1 MLKNYLTISFR
12 NLRKHLTYSFINI
25 AGLALGLATCLLL
38 VTWITHELSYD
49 RFHKNAAGIYRVS
62 MEYSFGGHVA
72 KPSVSPNALLPA
84 LLSQPE
90 TKTGV
95 RVYNPSL
102 QNPYVVKR
110 GEKIFEEHKLYFADS
125 TFFDVFTFEMIS
137 GNPEK
142 VLSEPNSIVLTE
154 KMASKYFGEADPIGQ
169 LLTIN
174 NSSEYKVTGV
184 MQNPP
189 SNSLH
194 QFDFIASFSSIPAG
208 RDEPTWWSANYQT
221 YVLVHENANIL
232 SLQEKTNE
240 IVKEAVGGELTGDND
255 YVRYN
260 FMPLTDIYLRSDM
273 DEFEI
278 VGDIKHVYIF
288 SGVALLILVIACINY
303 INLATARAA
312 GRAKE
317 VGIRKVSGA
326 IRNQLFAQFIGE
338 SFMITLMSFALAL
351 FIAAASLPFF
361 NSLTGKNFSY
371 QVLFHPS
378 FISYASLGLIV
389 VAFTAGAYPALALTG
404 FNPVQVLKGN
414 FKTSAKG
421 IWLRKSLVVFQFGI
435 SVILITATLIVIR
448 QLDFIRSKKLGFER
462 ENTIILPL
470 DKQTEAAYQTLKD
483 ELKRN
488 GAARFVSRGSESP
501 ANIKAGYALNAA
513 GREGPGVVTT
523 GLMADEEYLPA
534 LGMELIA
541 GRNFSKE
548 DVDRASKDTVFA
560 YILNQ
565 SALDALFI
573 PEEEAVGTKVSLL
586 GRTGEIIGVVK
597 DFHFSSLHKPIG
609 PLVIF
614 PQEQQFDKIFVKLP
628 AGTLNDRL
636 REVERIYNALLT
648 HRPFEFEFLDQQ
660 YASLYHAEHRMG
672 TVATVFATL
681 AIIIACLGLF
691 GLVSFSAEQ
700 KKKEIGIRKVLG
712 ATSAGIVMLITR
724 DFSKL
729 VIIAIVVGLPLAHW
743 LMSDYWLSDFAY
755 KTPVGFW
762 PYVISAAACVFIA
775 FATTAY
781 EAVKASLIDPAETL
795 RNE

>member
-1 MLKNYLTISFR
+1 MLRNYLTISLR

-25 AGLALGLATCLLL
+25 AGLALGLSTCLLL

-90 TKTGV
+90 TITGV

-102 QNPYVVKR
+102 QNPYVVTH
-110 GEKIFEEHKLYFADS
+110 GDKIFEESKFYFADS
-125 TFFDVFTFEMIS
+125 AFFEVFTFELIS
-137 GNPEK
+137 GNPQK
-142 VLSEPNSIVLTE
+142 ALLEPNSVILTE
-154 KMASKYFGEADPIGQ
+154 KIASKYFGQENPIGQ

-184 MQNPP
+184 MKNPP
-189 SNSLH
+189 ANSLL
-194 QFDFIASFSSIPAG
+194 QFDFLASFNSIPAG

-221 YVLVHENANIL
+221 FVL
-232 SLQEKTNE
+232 LQENE
-240 IVKEAVGGELTGDND
+240 NISSLEKKINAIVKEAVAAELTGEND

-273 DEFEI
+273 DEFEV
-278 VGDIKHVYIF
+278 VGDIKYVYIF

-338 SFMITLMSFALAL
+338 SFMITLMSFGLAL
-351 FIAAASLPFF
+351 FIAAALLPFF

-371 QVLFHPS
+371 DVLFDPS
-378 FISYASLGLIV
+378 FIFYASLGLIV
-389 VAFTAGAYPALALTG
+389 VALTAGAYPALALTG

-435 SVILITATLIVIR
+435 SVVLIAATIIVIK

-470 DKQTEAAYQTLKD
+470 DKPTEAAYETLKN
-483 ELKRN
+483 ELKRK
-488 GAARFVSRGSESP
+488 GAALFVSRGSESP
-501 ANIKAGYALNAA
+501 ANIKAGYAINAA

-534 LGMELIA
+534 LGMELLA
-541 GRNFSKE
+541 GRNFLTE
-548 DVDRASKDTVFA
+548 DLRLASEDTIFTFIV
-560 YILNQ
+560 NQ
-565 SALDALFI
+565 SMLNALFI
-573 PEEEAVGTKVSLL
+573 AEEDAVGSRLSLH

-614 PQEQQFDKIFVKLP
+614 PQEQQFEKIFVKLP
-628 AGTLNDRL
+628 SGEVDKRL
-636 REVERIYNALLT
+636 SDVENIYSQLLA

-660 YASLYHAEHRMG
+660 YASLYHAEQRMG
-672 TVATVFATL
+672 TVASVFATL

-712 ATSAGIVMLITR
+712 ATSSGIVMLLTR

-729 VIIAIVVGLPLAHW
+729 VIIAIVIGLPLADW
-743 LMSDYWLSDFAY
+743 LMSGYWLSDFAY

-762 PYVISAAACVFIA
+762 PYVISAVACVVIA
-775 FATTAY
+775 FATIAY